1 VSFVI
6 FVVTKIGLSIP
17 GYPQE
22 SPMTQKQKDSS
33 GVKHAWRLESK
44 AMETGIRKVGVLGIG
59 LMGSGIAQVAAS
71 RGFDTTVVDLTSE
84 ILAKGMQS
92 IQRSLQ
98 RLAESYEKSGGK
110 SGISAGE
117 KDGALSRLRMT
128 TERKELLSCDILIE
142 AIVENESAKSEM
154 ITAISALG
162 FEKTFVSNT
171 SSISITR
178 LSSAYSHPD
187 RFMGMH
193 FMNPVPV
200 QPGCELIRGL
210 LTSNE
215 TCARVTAFCQELGKE
230 PIPAEDKA
238 GFGIN
243 RMFVPFL
250 MEAIKVVEEG
260 VMSCE
265 DADKTTL
272 CLGHKMGPITT
283 LDFVGLD
290 TTLAIA
296 EVLRGELGPNYSAPD
311 LLRKLV
317 AAGFYGMKNGK
328 GFYLWEQGKKSGVN
342 PAVARYRRREL

>member
-1 VSFVI
+1 
-6 FVVTKIGLSIP
+6 
-17 GYPQE
+17 
-22 SPMTQKQKDSS
+22 
-33 GVKHAWRLESK
+33 
-44 AMETGIRKVGVLGIG
+44 
-59 LMGSGIAQVAAS
+59 MGSGIAQVAAT
-71 RGFDTTVVDLTSE
+71 RGFDTVAVDLTPE
-84 ILAKGMQS
+84 ILAKGMRR
-92 IQRSLQ
+92 IQRSLE
-98 RLAESYEKSGGK
+98 RLAQSHEKSEGK
-110 SGISAGE
+110 TGISAAE
-117 KDGALSRLRMT
+117 KENTLSRLRAST
-128 TERKELLSCDILIE
+128 DRGELLERDIVIE
-142 AIVENESAKSEM
+142 AIVENETAKSEVIASLAAM
-154 ITAISALG
+154 G
-162 FEKTFVSNT
+162 FEKILVSNT

-178 LSSAYSHPD
+178 LASAYSYPD

-210 LTSNE
+210 LTSHDTWE
-215 TCARVTAFCQELGKE
+215 RVSAFCHELGKE
-230 PIPAEDKA
+230 PIFAEDKA

-250 MEAIKVVEEG
+250 IEAVKIVEEG
-260 VMSCE
+260 IMSCE

-296 EVLRGELGPNYSAPD
+296 AVLEKELGPSYRAPD

-317 AAGFYGMKNGK
+317 AAGFYGTKNGK
-328 GFYLWEQGKKSGVN
+328 GFYLWEQGKKMGIN